1 MQAYKSKRART
12 LHGTKS
18 TALVG
23 HVVFQARRIIH
34 THLTRYIYIILI
46 IYIYIYTPITVT
58 CLSKVTLPCSTIVFC
73 FISFYT
79 LLSLLFLFF
88 FLVYSRYS
96 FLLYI
101 FRFLFC
107 GAVNRV
113 TLIISR
119 QLYACLYFVY
129 LERIRNCFY
138 LRLLSFF
145 LFLSPS
151 F

>member
-46 IYIYIYTPITVT
+46 IYIYIHTHHSHVF
-58 CLSKVTLPCSTIVFC
+58 KQGDFTLLDYRLLFHFLLYS
-73 FISFYT
+73 
-79 LLSLLFLFF
+79 LSLLFLFFF

-101 FRFLFC
+101 FRFSFC